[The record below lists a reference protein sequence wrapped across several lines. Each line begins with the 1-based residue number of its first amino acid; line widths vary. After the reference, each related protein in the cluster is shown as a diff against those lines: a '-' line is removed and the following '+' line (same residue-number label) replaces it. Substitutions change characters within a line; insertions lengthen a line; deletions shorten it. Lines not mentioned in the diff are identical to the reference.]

1 MKAQPISD
9 CFEKIVQA
17 LGVYDFSRDYDG
29 RRPAHEDQWAF
40 HAMQSILWRL
50 AGV

>member
-17 LGVYDFSRDYDG
+17 LGVYDFSRDYNG
-29 RRPAHEDQWAF
+29 RPPAHGDQWAF

-50 AGV
+50 AGG